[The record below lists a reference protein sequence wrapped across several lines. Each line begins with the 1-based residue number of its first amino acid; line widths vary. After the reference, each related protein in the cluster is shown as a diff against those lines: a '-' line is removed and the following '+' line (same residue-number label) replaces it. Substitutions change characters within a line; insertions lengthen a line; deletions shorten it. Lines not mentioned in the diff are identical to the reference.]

1 MRIVAPADAGHL
13 TRLRLM
19 RPAIARM
26 VAALRAGVGV
36 AAVTSGLLAGGAPLS
51 WWILAPALAVVAGWT
66 SCYVTVAWTRGLLD
80 WLVGT
85 DLLLTTLLC
94 LAIGHLVP
102 HIAVAGSTSW
112 VSLTAAMAVVSAQLA
127 GRPTLWLPCC
137 LVAAG
142 AMVVGSRLAHG
153 PDGGEYAG
161 GLMITQSVLTALVMV
176 IVLRA
181 ERSAV
186 KAFADLEETQT
197 EAMLAAARREDER
210 AQLRMV
216 HNGPLTILT
225 MAFHAG
231 AKRPSAMVR
240 QRAAEALDALRDMT
254 AAARTRAGDIR
265 LDDRLA
271 TVTAWYEALEVTVDL
286 QPCLVPADIADA
298 FAGAVAEAL
307 ENVVRYAGTE
317 RAAVLLRDQEDVVRV
332 TVADQGRGFEPA
344 LVSGLGFG
352 LREDL
357 AGRMAAAR
365 ASSAVRSRPGAG
377 TEVHLEWARG

>member
-1 MRIVAPADAGHL
+1 MQDVKSADAGHL
-13 TRLRLM
+13 AGLRLM

-26 VAALRAGVGV
+26 VAALRGGVGV

-51 WWILAPALAVVAGWT
+51 WRILAPTLAVVAGWT
-66 SCYVTVAWTRGLLD
+66 ACYVTVAWTRGLRD

-85 DLLLTTLLC
+85 DLLLVALLC

-102 HIAVAGSTSW
+102 VSALAGSTSW

-127 GRPTLWLPCC
+127 GKPALWLAPC
-137 LVAAG
+137 LVVAG
-142 AMVVGSRLAHG
+142 AMVVGSRLAHS

-161 GLMITQSVLTALVMV
+161 GLMVTQSVLTAIVMV

-186 KAFADLEETQT
+186 KAFADLEQART
-197 EAMLAAARREDER
+197 EAMLATARRDDER
-210 AQLRMV
+210 AHLRMV

-225 MAFHAG
+225 MAFHAA
-231 AKRPSAMVR
+231 AKRPSAILR
-240 QRAAEALDALRDMT
+240 HRAAEALDMLHAMT
-254 AAARTRAGDIR
+254 AVAAPRAGSSR
-265 LDDRLA
+265 LDERLA
-271 TVTAWYEALEVTVDL
+271 RVTAWYEALEVAVDL
-286 QPCLVPADIADA
+286 APCLVPPDIADA

-307 ENVVRYAGTE
+307 ENVVRYAGTQ
-317 RAAVLLRDQEDVVRV
+317 RANVRLRDEQDVVRV
-332 TVADQGRGFEPA
+332 TVADKGRGFEPA
-344 LVSGLGFG
+344 LASSLGFG

-357 AGRMAAAR
+357 TGRMAAAR
-365 ASSAVRSRPGAG
+365 GSSVVSSRPGAG